1 MSKTKYD
8 AYLNMVKESEKTDI
22 QTLIFGMNDE
32 EILKMMFVA
41 VRYSDESNSFKL
53 TSRGHYIL
61 SELLE
66 CYKCDIKD
74 NDELKGK
81 MLIQFDR
88 IVNTP
93 WKIQGKIIY
102 FFDESTAFNFALV
115 ERFENFIN
123 LYN

>member
-1 MSKTKYD
+1 MSNSKYD
-8 AYLNMVKESEKTDI
+8 VYLNLIKNTDKVDI
-22 QTLIFGMNDE
+22 QTIFVGMTDE
-32 EILKMMFVA
+32 EILKTIFVA
-41 VRYSDESNSFKL
+41 VRHSVDTNSFKL
-53 TSRGHYIL
+53 TSTGHYVL
-61 SELLE
+61 NELME
-66 CYKCDIKD
+66 CYTCDIKD
-74 NDELKGK
+74 DDILKGK

-123 LYN
+123 LYL